1 MIETFS
7 LDMNR
12 RRNQDVKRHHTQA
25 LIAKAILA
33 QSSSKF
39 ETKNEMSRL
48 EGPNNPGNGRS
59 PINDLSL
66 L

>member
-39 ETKNEMSRL
+39 ETKMRL
-48 EGPNNPGNGRS
+48 AVWKDPTTLAMDG
-59 PINDLSL
+59 LQL
-66 L
+66 MT

>member
-39 ETKNEMSRL
+39 ETKMR
-48 EGPNNPGNGRS
+48 
-59 PINDLSL
+59 
-66 L
+66 

>member
-1 MIETFS
+1 
-7 LDMNR
+7 MNR

-39 ETKNEMSRL
+39 ETKMRL
-48 EGPNNPGNGRS
+48 AVWKDPTTLAMDG
-59 PINDLSL
+59 LQL
-66 L
+66 MT

>member
-33 QSSSKF
+33 QSSGKF
-39 ETKNEMSRL
+39 ETKMR
-48 EGPNNPGNGRS
+48 
-59 PINDLSL
+59 
-66 L
+66 

>member
-12 RRNQDVKRHHTQA
+12 RRNQEKRHHTQA

-39 ETKNEMSRL
+39 ETKMR
-48 EGPNNPGNGRS
+48 
-59 PINDLSL
+59 
-66 L
+66 